1 MQHIAIAVDGRTV
14 TLEYELISSRR
25 ANAPW
30 IVFLH
35 EGLGAAPTWGRWPR
49 ALCAATGCRGL
60 VFSRYGYGHST
71 ARPASG
77 QGWPMDYME
86 QEAREHLPAL
96 FVALG
101 IDAAR
106 EHPFI
111 LGHSDGAT
119 IALLYAAA
127 FPGRAGAVV
136 VLAPHVFVE
145 QLARERIARL
155 QASWPDGR
163 LLAHLACLHD
173 DAAGVFFGWSDCWLS
188 AAFSTWSI
196 AEIIQSIASPLLA
209 IQGKE
214 DQFGTLEQ
222 LCAIQRRVPQAEL
235 LVLDHCRH
243 VPHEEHYH
251 ATLSAVTVFLTKC
264 HARPLRGAGL
274 FR

>member
-1 MQHIAIAVDGRTV
+1 MQHIAIALDGRTV
-14 TLEYELISSRR
+14 TLEYELISGQR
-25 ANAPW
+25 ANAPL

-35 EGLGAAPTWGRWPR
+35 EGLGSAATWGRWPR
-49 ALCAATGCRGL
+49 ALCAASGCRGL

-71 ARPASG
+71 ARPASE
-77 QGWPMDYME
+77 QGWPVDYME
-86 QEAREHLPAL
+86 REAREHLPAL

-106 EHPFI
+106 EPPII

-127 FPGRAGAVV
+127 FPGHAGAVV

-145 QLARERIARL
+145 QLARGRIARL

-163 LLAHLACLHD
+163 LAAHLACLHD
-173 DAAGVFFGWSDCWLS
+173 DPAGVFQGWSDCWLS
-188 AAFSTWSI
+188 AAFSRWSI

-209 IQGKE
+209 IQGKQ

-222 LCAIQRRVPQAEL
+222 LYEMQRRVPHAEL
-235 LVLDHCRH
+235 LVLDDCRH
-243 VPHEEHYH
+243 VPHEEHPH
-251 ATLSAVTVFLTKC
+251 TALSAVTVFLTKC
-264 HARPLRGAGL
+264 RAQGH
-274 FR
+274 